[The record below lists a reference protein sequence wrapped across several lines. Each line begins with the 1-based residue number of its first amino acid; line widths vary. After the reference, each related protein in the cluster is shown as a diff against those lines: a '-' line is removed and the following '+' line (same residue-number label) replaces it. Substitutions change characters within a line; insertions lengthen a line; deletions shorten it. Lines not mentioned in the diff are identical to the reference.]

1 MAHLI
6 FRANINQ
13 FHDLRMHGDQ
23 VHAEWLRSQRLRCG
37 NFRIKQFGRH
47 RPARNH
53 PKPAGVG
60 NGRHKVPFRNPRH
73 SATHNGDVAAKKFR
87 AALHEVFE
95 FGHSGLLSVASW
107 Q

>member
-1 MAHLI
+1 MAHFI

-23 VHAEWLRSQRLRCG
+23 VHAEWLGRQRLRGG
-37 NFRIKQFGRH
+37 NFRIEQFGRH
-47 RPARNH
+47 RPARDH
-53 PKPAGVG
+53 AKTSSVG
-60 NGRHKVPFRNPRH
+60 DSRHQVPFRNPGH
-73 SATHNGDVAAKKFR
+73 SATHDGDVAAKEFR

-95 FGHSGLLSVASW
+95 FGHSAILSVASW